1 MNKSVFKT
9 HFLQLPDIVIFEIFS
24 YLSNEDALFA
34 FTGFNNIRMMNLLTE
49 YGAFRQI
56 YLSPQLCRR
65 QYYKLSNGIWRY
77 DLVRSLVC
85 KEMFSD
91 AFLYLLPCQRFP
103 SLVELKLLSVCGF
116 SESCLE
122 FVIAHS
128 STLTHLCI
136 ERSEQPFLPGS
147 YEEFLQR
154 VLPHLT
160 QLKFLNADWKSCFPV
175 YYVSNTILIRSNK
188 FCLIIGSME
197 SIEWLFTI
205 IRIFVYI
212 CRWCL

>member
-1 MNKSVFKT
+1 MFKT
-9 HFLQLPDIVIFEIFS
+9 HFLQLPDIVILEIFS
-24 YLSNEDALFA
+24 YLFNEDALFA
-34 FTGFNNIRMMNLLTE
+34 FTDSNDIRMMNLLTE

-56 YLSPQLCRR
+56 YLSSQLCLR
-65 QYYKLSNGIWRY
+65 QYYRLSNGIWRY
-77 DLVRSLVC
+77 DLVRSIVC

-91 AFLYLLPCQRFP
+91 AFLHFLPCQRFP
-103 SLVELKLLSVCGF
+103 SLVELKLLSVCSF

-128 STLTHLCI
+128 STLTRLCI
-136 ERSEQPFLPGS
+136 ETSEQPYVRDS

-160 QLKFLNADWKSCFPV
+160 QLKFLNTGWRSCLPV
-175 YYVSNTILIRSNK
+175 YYVSNTIFIRSNK

-212 CRWCL
+212 CRWGF